1 VRNGVY
7 RGKRTAPVGARY
19 LTNKHKL
26 DSIAAELSTN
36 TTQLLQPYW
45 RVIGFSVIRDIIN
58 KPQKAQLLADLTEQ
72 SVRQLLI
79 LTQADTLPHLV
90 LTKRRDII
98 EKIAQARKASI
109 GEVLTQPRRN
119 LAKILALL
127 LCQPVTDIESNAME
141 TLAAIEPAIQE
152 SSNNRLDALIAVD
165 ITGVAI
171 EILSLAADQD
181 ESKKKIVSFC
191 GNSLYLSFLTPVVPS
206 WVRYTGDACRYEI
219 WAQVRVENQKP

>member
-7 RGKRTAPVGARY
+7 RGKAAAPVGARY
-19 LTNKHKL
+19 LTNRHKL
-26 DSIAAELSTN
+26 DAIAAELSTN

-98 EKIAQARKASI
+98 EKIAQARKASV
-109 GEVLTQPRRN
+109 GEVLTQPRQN

-181 ESKKKIVSFC
+181 ESKKKIVSSVVIFC
-191 GNSLYLSFLTPVVPS
+191 
-206 WVRYTGDACRYEI
+206 I
-219 WAQVRVENQKP
+219 